1 MVFLRIPMGTVNHH
15 YFCLSFLPQG
25 LPCSFNTFGVKIS
38 AYTSS
43 PKNDKAIFVAAG
55 LGNSRTALF
64 SNTHEVMFRCSGTN
78 SINGNTQ
85 VSISPILEADREG
98 ETRSELSM

>member
-15 YFCLSFLPQG
+15 YFCLSFLLQG
-25 LPCSFNTFGVKIS
+25 LPCSFNTFGIKIS

-43 PKNDKAIFVAAG
+43 PKDDKAIFVAAR
-55 LGNSRTALF
+55 LVNSRSALF
-64 SNTHEVMFRCSGTN
+64 GNTHEAMFRSSSTN

-98 ETRSELSM
+98 ETRRELSM